1 MKRTCG
7 KTLTLTILAAILA
20 GTVPAFAGDVI
31 GQQVT
36 VDKDRTESLLC
47 GGYTTSGNALTNT
60 LFVTGS
66 ASITSDEGAG
76 GGYAENGEA
85 IGNQVNF
92 SSSGS
97 HQIEAVFGGCGRTKA
112 SENQVSITNGKFDS
126 QLIYG
131 GLSESAA
138 DNNKV
143 SIGGT
148 ADITLTTAGPGGD
161 GIYGGCADGQSGT
174 AKENQVIFNGG
185 TVRGAQ
191 FIAGGEADNVVDNQI
206 SISDGK
212 LENNMVMVG
221 GYGSTRAQGNVVSVD
236 EKADV
241 PVLGLAGGYAKTA
254 ESNQVSIGQDASVT
268 AIAVGGGAGETV
280 SHNLADV
287 RGTVT
292 GYLLGA
298 EALMMILGILLASL
312 AMC

>member
-1 MKRTCG
+1 MRRIYG
-7 KTLTLTILAAILA
+7 KKLTLAVVTSLLA

-31 GQQVT
+31 GQQVN

-47 GGYTTSGNALTNT
+47 GGYTTSGNASRNT
-60 LFVTGS
+60 LFVTDS
-66 ASITSDEGAG
+66 ASITADNGAA

-85 IGNQVNF
+85 ISNQVIF

-97 HQIEAVFGGCGRTKA
+97 HQIDAVVGGAGRTKA

-126 QLIYG
+126 EIIYG

-143 SIGGT
+143 SFGGT
-148 ADITLTTAGPGGD
+148 ADITLTSNSPAGD
-161 GIYGGCADGQSGT
+161 GIYGGYADGQSGT

-191 FIAGGEADNVVDNQI
+191 FIAGGGADNVVDNQI

-212 LENNMVMVG
+212 LENTMVMVG
-221 GYGSTRAQGNVVSVD
+221 GYGSARAQGNVVSVD

-241 PVLGLAGGYAKTA
+241 PVLGLAGGYAETA
-254 ESNQVSIGQDASVT
+254 ESNQVSIGQDAAVT
-268 AIAVGGGAGETV
+268 AIAVGGAVGGSV
-280 SHNLADV
+280 SHNLVDV
-287 RGTVT
+287 KGTVT
-292 GYLLGA
+292 SYLLGGGRYFWRA
-298 EALMMILGILLASL
+298 KF
-312 AMC
+312 